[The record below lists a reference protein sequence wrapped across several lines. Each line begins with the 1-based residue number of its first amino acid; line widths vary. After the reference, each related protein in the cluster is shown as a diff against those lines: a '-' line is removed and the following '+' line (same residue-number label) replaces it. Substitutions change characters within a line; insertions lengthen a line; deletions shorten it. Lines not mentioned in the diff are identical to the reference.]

1 MTAKRA
7 HKEMQV
13 KRFLLK
19 GHLRYK
25 TIISENVSSETQ
37 VENFFCFRRKLCY
50 VLETLKFLYSQPSN
64 VLPNL

>member
-25 TIISENVSSETQ
+25 TIIFENVSSETQ
-37 VENFFCFRRKLCY
+37 VENFF
-50 VLETLKFLYSQPSN
+50 VLEESYAITFSRY
-64 VLPNL
+64 